1 MTNIND
7 LPTQYI
13 ITDDNYVGVIIGQT
27 KTQII
32 VCLPWKSEV
41 KFMKVSKRQV
51 GTPKRTFRYVRNTNE
66 LENVK

>member
-1 MTNIND
+1 MTNINN

-13 ITDDNYVGVIIGQT
+13 ITDDNHVGVITGQT

-32 VCLPWKSEV
+32 VCMPWSSEV
-41 KFMKVSKRQV
+41 RFMKVSKRQRN
-51 GTPKRTFRYVRNTNE
+51 TPNRTFRYVRNINE